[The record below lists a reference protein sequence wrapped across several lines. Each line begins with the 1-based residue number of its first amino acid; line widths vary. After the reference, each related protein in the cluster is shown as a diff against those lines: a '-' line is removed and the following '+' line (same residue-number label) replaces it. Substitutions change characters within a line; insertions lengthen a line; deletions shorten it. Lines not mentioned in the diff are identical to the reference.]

1 MKRIFKSFIE
11 LAVLVVFVV
20 MSMNLAGCKPDVT
33 PSLYD
38 PSQQYLPNP
47 VVDSLSPSGSALAG
61 VDTVIIYGKN
71 FSAGIKQEL
80 VFFNSSMVPIVGG
93 TVNKIVVQAPAMPS
107 DSIAVRVTVNG
118 ALLYS
123 PIVTYRLIAAISQFG
138 NLAAAQVAY
147 GICAGADTSLYA
159 AISSNGVDRGIFKM
173 TSTGGSSYAPATAG
187 LIGWNA
193 IKFGAGGYLY
203 GVRGNRAIY
212 RFAPGGNANAQIW
225 VSASSGLFFDIDFD
239 LNNNLW
245 VGGNSQYIYRI
256 KPDGSVKA
264 FPFSGNVRSV
274 RYYNGYLYF
283 AANVGTAASK
293 VFRSP
298 VVNDSLGTPEVY
310 FDLSSDPTGG
320 NNIYAITFSADGN
333 MYVGTDSPD
342 YLIVVHPG
350 GVIERPYSLYVTS
363 GVLNSPC
370 RSFAWIGTDLYA
382 TTPSGKLLK
391 IVARKQGAPYYG
403 IH

>member
-1 MKRIFKSFIE
+1 MKRIFETAVE
-11 LAVLVVFVV
+11 LSAVLLFAVISLNV
-20 MSMNLAGCKPDVT
+20 NGCKPQTT

-61 VDTVIIYGKN
+61 IDTVTIYGKN
-71 FSAGIKQEL
+71 FSSDVQQEL
-80 VFFNSSMVPIVGG
+80 VFFNSTIVPIVSG
-93 TVNKIVVQAPAMPS
+93 NANRIIIKAPATPG

-123 PIVTYRLIAAISQFG
+123 PIVVYKLVAGISQFG
-138 NLAAAQVAY
+138 NLKSPQVAY
-147 GICAGADTSLYA
+147 AVCEGPDSALYT
-159 AISSNGVDRGIFKM
+159 AISSNGVDRGIFRT
-173 TSTGGSSYAPATAG
+173 TSAGISQYAPATSGA
-187 LIGWNA
+187 IGWNGM
-193 IKFGAGGYLY
+193 KFGSGGYLY

-212 RFAPGGNANAQIW
+212 RFAPGGGSNAQIW
-225 VSASSGLFFDIDFD
+225 VTISSGLFLDMDFD
-239 LNNNLW
+239 PNQNLW

-256 KPDGSVKA
+256 TPSASIKG

-283 AANVGTAASK
+283 AANVGTAPSQ
-293 VFRSP
+293 VFRAP

-310 FDLSSDPTGG
+310 FDISSDPAGG
-320 NNIYAITFSADGN
+320 SNIYAITFSADGN
-333 MYVGTDSPD
+333 MYTGTDSSD

-350 GVIERPYSLYVTS
+350 GFVEKPYSLYVTS

-382 TTPSGKLLK
+382 ATLSGELLK

-403 IH
+403 LQ